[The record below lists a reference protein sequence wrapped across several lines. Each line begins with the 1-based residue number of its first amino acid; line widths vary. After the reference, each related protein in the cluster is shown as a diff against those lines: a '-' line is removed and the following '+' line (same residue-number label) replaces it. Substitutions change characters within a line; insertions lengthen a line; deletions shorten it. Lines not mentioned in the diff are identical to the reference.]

1 MPDTVPCR
9 PVHIPLYRL
18 WTFRIYQG
26 TLSAPQ
32 HTHLLGRAECS
43 YVIRVCLRSDS
54 FSAVLKAVRA
64 KLAEGRRLLRI
75 V

>member
-1 MPDTVPCR
+1 MSDTVSR

-18 WTFRIYQG
+18 WTFNTDQG

-32 HTHLLGRAECS
+32 HTHLLGCTECS
-43 YVIRVCLRSDS
+43 YVIRVCSRSDN
-54 FSAVLKAVRA
+54 FGAVLKAVRA
-64 KLAEGRRLLRI
+64 KLAEERGLVRI